1 MVKNIFVVY
10 LSHKN
15 KRRKFFMACVVI
27 TGSARGFGLC
37 QAKKFKELGYNVVI
51 SDVNVANLEKAIN
64 ELNQINPENT
74 KATMVKC
81 DVTNMADLENL
92 YSTANNTFG
101 AVDIWVNNAG
111 VNSPDKPVCELTDK
125 EIEFILNVD
134 LKGTIYG
141 SSVAFRHMKEQGHG
155 KIYNV
160 EGYGSNDAMM
170 TGLTMYGTAKRAV
183 TYFTR
188 ALAKESKDLTGG
200 KVKVCRLA
208 PGIMITDFITHANGD
223 KTKIELSAKTKKVYN
238 ILGDYPETIVN
249 WIVPRMIKNE
259 KNDKQILWL
268 SNGRAFWRFLTA
280 GFSKRDFFKTED
292 TKK

>member
-1 MVKNIFVVY
+1 MPV
-10 LSHKN
+10 
-15 KRRKFFMACVVI
+15 VVI

-51 SDVNVANLEKAIN
+51 SDVNEANLEKALG
-64 ELNQINPENT
+64 ELNQINKEKT
-74 KATMVKC
+74 SAIKVQC
-81 DVTNMADLENL
+81 DVTKLEDLENL
-92 YSTANNTFG
+92 YLEAKKEYG

-111 VNSPDKPVCELTDK
+111 VNSPDKPVYQLTDK
-125 EIEFILNVD
+125 EIEFILSVD

-141 SSVAFRHMKEQGHG
+141 SSVAFKHMKEQGHG

-188 ALAKESKDLTGG
+188 SLAKESEDVANGNI
-200 KVKVCRLA
+200 KVCRLA

-223 KTKIELSAKTKKVYN
+223 KTKIELPEKTKKIYN
-238 ILGDYPETIVN
+238 ILGDYPETIVDYV
-249 WIVPRMIKNE
+249 VPRMIKNE
-259 KNDKQILWL
+259 KNDKQIIWL
-268 SNGRAFWRFLTA
+268 TNRRAFGRFLTA
-280 GFSKRDFFKTED
+280 GFKKRDFFKE
-292 TKK
+292 